1 MKDEKRY
8 IHAISGRIAQLRAKN
23 KMTLRALALLVGV
36 SANTI
41 KKWCDGDAV
50 PSRKNLAAVAKV
62 FDVSPAFL
70 MFGTGKGS
78 RRSGI
83 DPLTKMGTDLFQVLS
98 IDNQRTLISLMSSLL
113 ESTRNETEITKQGS
127 QNGRKGS

>member
-23 KMTLRALALLVGV
+23 KMSLRALALLVGLD
-36 SANTI
+36 S
-41 KKWCDGDAV
+41 V

-98 IDNQRTLISLMSSLL
+98 TDNQRTLISLMSSLL

-127 QNGRKGS
+127 ENGQEGS

>member
-1 MKDEKRY
+1 MDNDKKY
-8 IHAISGRIAQLRAKN
+8 VHAISGRIAQLRAKN
-23 KMTLRALALLVGV
+23 KLTLRALASLLDV
-36 SANTI
+36 SANTV

-78 RRSGI
+78 RRTGN
-83 DPLTKMGTDLFQVLS
+83 DPLTKMGIDLFQVLS
-98 IDNQRTLISLMSSLL
+98 TDNQRTLISLMSSLL

-127 QNGRKGS
+127 ENGQEGS

>member
-1 MKDEKRY
+1 MSMQYQDE
-8 IHAISGRIAQLRAKN
+8 LRSFALN
-23 KMTLRALALLVGV
+23 KMTLRGLALLVGV
-36 SANTI
+36 SANTV